1 MKKIFGSLIAGDDP
15 IEKWFMQQPSL
26 YEKISKTFDEFFIIN
41 LVHFSLFKKKKFY
54 NNEYSNKIT
63 LPHNFKVITPVNEYE
78 LNKFLIDKNLV
89 AFMNFGKN
97 LGSFKVQFLVKKYN
111 IRLIY
116 LQNLGAIKR
125 NYLGIQGQKGWQ
137 RSGLRYFF
145 VMMSKLATY
154 GLIKI
159 LILLNLFS
167 RIDISFESSQTI
179 VDNCNNSFCK
189 KIERLFPF
197 LKICYFKKII
207 RINSRSFDVISKSKL
222 NLSEEKIVF
231 IDGNFYH
238 ADKIIREGNPDE
250 KLKLKYYNQLEEF
263 LIKLSNVFN
272 KKVTICLH
280 PSTNFENY
288 KKHFRKF
295 EIFKYQTS
303 ENIRQAFIVVF
314 HESSSIIDA
323 ILLKKKI
330 ISLKSDAL
338 GITDKIKIEDYQK
351 KLGLFSYTLG
361 EKNELDKNFLQ
372 NKLNEITKNY
382 ESYIKKEIIVDYSI
396 LGEDKIIDTVKKE
409 YFINKKY
416 V

>member
-1 MKKIFGSLIAGDDP
+1 MKKIFGLIIAD
-15 IEKWFMQQPSL
+15 EKLDKILTLQKSL
-26 YEKISKTFDEFFIIN
+26 YEKISKEFDEFYIIN
-41 LVHFSLFKKKKFY
+41 LINFEFFNKKKIRK
-54 NNEYSNKIT
+54 NQYSNNTK
-63 LPHNFKVITPVNEYE
+63 LPHNFKLITPEDEYE
-78 LNKFLIDKNLV
+78 LKKFMENKNMV
-89 AFMNFGKN
+89 AFMGISKEINNFKI
-97 LGSFKVQFLVKKYN
+97 QFLIKKYN

-238 ADKIIREGNPDE
+238 ADKIIREGKPDE